1 MPVPAARKIL
11 LPCFTQTQVC
21 LDTDLNA
28 KLVPLPQGAPFSS
41 YHTRPFFDDE
51 AGERIDEKG
60 SSFNLYPVVL
70 DADGTPWAEAAVYL
84 QARLKDAYEPT
95 MGTYAGVAGD
105 LAAFRQFIEA
115 SSLEWTSFPLKKPN
129 RPTYRYNAHL
139 RLAVKAGEVAAST
152 ARRRMSTVVAFYSW
166 LRSEGVISPDNAPWI
181 ESDRFVEL
189 TDPRGMKFTKKVK
202 TTDVAI
208 RVPRQH
214 DPYQETLDDGGK
226 LRPLTVEE
234 QGWLLAA
241 LIAKGNTEMTLIH
254 LFSLLTGARIQTI
267 LTFQVRHT
275 LVELDEL
282 MGDTLRF
289 AVGPSTDVDTKMDKP
304 LVLHIPIWFY
314 RQLHTYAVSERA
326 RSRRARTEG
335 GDTDSQYLFL
345 SVRGAPLYQSRADL
359 ADFDETNTLRHAK
372 TGQGVRQ
379 FIYERVI
386 PYIRAH
392 NSPKF
397 AYRFHDLRASYGMNL
412 TDEQLQR
419 VAKGEITLHEAREFV
434 KTRMG
439 HDSSTTTD
447 RYLNYRG
454 NLKFVRQVNR
464 DYHEHLKSLAEQ
476 ALGAIQ

>member
-21 LDTDLNA
+21 LNADINA
-28 KLVPLPQGAPFSS
+28 KLVPLPQGAPFNS
-41 YHTRPFFDDE
+41 YHTRPFNDDE
-51 AGERIDEKG
+51 AGGRLDEKA

-70 DADGTPWAEAAVYL
+70 DADGAPWAEATVYL
-84 QARLKDAYEPT
+84 QARLKDAYEPK
-95 MGTYAGVAGD
+95 MGTYASVASD
-105 LAAFRQFIEA
+105 LVAFRQFIDA

-139 RLAVKAGEVAAST
+139 RLAVKAGEVAATT
-152 ARRRMSTVVAFYSW
+152 ARRHMCTVVAFYSW
-166 LRSEGVISPDNAPWI
+166 LRSEGVISPENAPWI
-181 ESDRFVEL
+181 ESGRFVEL
-189 TDPRGMKFTKKVK
+189 MDSRGMKFTKKVK

-208 RVPRQH
+208 RVPRQS
-214 DPYQETLDDGGK
+214 DPYQATIDDGGK

-241 LIAKGNTEMTLIH
+241 LIARGNTEMTLIH
-254 LFSLLTGARIQTI
+254 LFALLTGARIQTI
-267 LTFQVRHT
+267 LTFRVRHT

-282 MGDTLRF
+282 EGDTLRF
-289 AVGPSTDVDTKMDKP
+289 AVGPRTGVDTKTDKP
-304 LVLHIPIWFY
+304 LVLHIPVWFY
-314 RQLHTYAVSERA
+314 RKLHTYAVSKRA
-326 RSRRARTEG
+326 RSRRARAEG

-345 SVRGAPLYQSRADL
+345 SIRGAPLYQSRAEF
-359 ADFDETNTLRHAK
+359 AAFDETNTLRHAK

-379 FIYERVI
+379 FIHERLI
-386 PYIRAH
+386 PYVQVH

-419 VAKGEITLHEAREFV
+419 VAKSEITLHEAREFV

-439 HDSSTTTD
+439 HESATTTD

-454 NLKFVRQVNR
+454 NLKFVRQVNSE
-464 DYHEHLKSLAEQ
+464 YHEYLQKLAEQ
-476 ALGAIQ
+476 ALGALQ